1 MKKVATIILNRNLPD
16 VTNALYEH
24 LITFD
29 SDPNDV
35 YVIEAGSEENLL
47 SKYCTWHATW
57 DEAKRDGLRYCRG
70 MNYGLLNLYKEGKF
84 DEYDAF
90 FLLTNDTE
98 LERKETISRLM
109 QIMIEHPRL
118 GILSPCSE
126 RWGEKNLLKDQHLR
140 YFWFIHNNAYFF
152 RKDFLL
158 CVANLKKPSYMDF
171 IFDGEN
177 FRGYGAESELIAKA
191 YVNDWAAGITSSVI
205 ASENESYLLNKSDL
219 IKTDK
224 YEVNIELYLK
234 DGIEWMHRKYGFRSR
249 WQMQQYVKSFYD
261 RFFEFHPELLKFK
274 I

>member
-1 MKKVATIILNRNLPD
+1 M
-16 VTNALYEH
+16 
-24 LITFD
+24 
-29 SDPNDV
+29 
-35 YVIEAGSEENLL
+35 
-47 SKYCTWHATW
+47 
-57 DEAKRDGLRYCRG
+57 
-70 MNYGLLNLYKEGKF
+70 M
-84 DEYDAF
+84 
-90 FLLTNDTE
+90 
-98 LERKETISRLM
+98 
-109 QIMIEHPRL
+109 EHPRL

-158 CVANLKKPSYMDF
+158 SVANLKNPSYMDF
-171 IFDGEN
+171 IFDGKN

-205 ASENESYLLNKSDL
+205 ASENESYLLNRSAL

-224 YEVNIELYLK
+224 YEANIELYLK
-234 DGIEWMHRKYGFRSR
+234 EGLEWMHQKYGFRSR

-261 RFFEFHPELLKFK
+261 KFFEFHPELSQYK